1 MPTLKAKD
9 LRTLS
14 IDELADKAEGLRKE
28 RFQLRLQ
35 AKFGKLDDLSKLKQV
50 RRDIAKI
57 LTVKQQMA
65 AKQSSRTAAKQSSQ
79 MAAKQSSQTEL
90 QKNG

>member
-1 MPTLKAKD
+1 MPTLKAKE

-14 IDELADKAEGLRKE
+14 IDELNEKAEGLRKE

-35 AKFGKLDDLSKLKQV
+35 AKFGKLEDLSKIKQV
-50 RRDIAKI
+50 RRNIAKI
-57 LTVKQQMA
+57 LTVKRQM
-65 AKQSSRTAAKQSSQ
+65 
-79 MAAKQSSQTEL
+79 EL